1 MKGSLKGGGVDVAI
15 KVLKNGMGEKEKLR
29 FLQEGA
35 VNGQFHHPNVVKL
48 YGMVTIGEPVSINTS
63 RSPRIALHIIV
74 YVSFHKDCLAYY
86 LLWAG
91 ACSFKMCN
99 KK

>member
-48 YGMVTIGEPVSINTS
+48 YGMVTIGEPVSISTS
-63 RSPRIALHIIV
+63 RSPC
-74 YVSFHKDCLAYY
+74 KDRLAYY
-86 LLWAG
+86 CICLIPQGLPRILFVVG
-91 ACSFKMCN
+91 RCLFI
-99 KK
+99 